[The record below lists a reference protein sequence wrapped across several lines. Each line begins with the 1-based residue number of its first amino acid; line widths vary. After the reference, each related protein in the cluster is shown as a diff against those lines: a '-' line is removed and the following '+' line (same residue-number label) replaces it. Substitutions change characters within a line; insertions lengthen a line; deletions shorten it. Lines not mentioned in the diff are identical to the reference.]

1 MANVVVSRT
10 ASPIAWH
17 PAGMTTGMKITATI
31 GCALLA
37 LILIVLATSSVDDSQ
52 RRQSCEYANGER
64 ALNTPV
70 GESAS
75 LSDC

>member
-1 MANVVVSRT
+1 
-10 ASPIAWH
+10 
-17 PAGMTTGMKITATI
+17 MKITATI

-37 LILIVLATSSVDDSQ
+37 LILMVMVATSVDDSQ

-75 LSDC
+75 LSNC